1 MSIFK
6 VEVLFDIFKM
16 ENATL
21 KGNKE
26 SMQAFDE
33 MLSLYVNKEI
43 KLALDKNCNIYIYP
57 LIYL

>member
-21 KGNKE
+21 KGNQE

-33 MLSLYVNKEI
+33 MLSFYVNKEI
-43 KLALDKNCNIYIYP
+43 KLALDKNCNNYIYP